1 MANGNLYMAHRCGFT
16 MRVLTGTL
24 QAAGFEIV
32 VPIQRAHPAYD
43 LCVVAAKPPMTEQQI
58 LAIAAVHFPS

>member
-1 MANGNLYMAHRCGFT
+1 